1 MGCSCLRVCC
11 WPAACSLWGALMVW
25 TLKHAYATCAVCG
38 RDAGKLQGL
47 ATPLWPD
54 HGPSSTALPII
65 PLQCLQGMEALARLR
80 CSRGLSVAG
89 YFGSFHRR
97 GPIDIDLPSINSDQS
112 IAVQLRL
119 DEKLQ
124 EGV

>member
-1 MGCSCLRVCC
+1 M
-11 WPAACSLWGALMVW
+11 
-25 TLKHAYATCAVCG
+25 
-38 RDAGKLQGL
+38 
-47 ATPLWPD
+47 
-54 HGPSSTALPII
+54 
-65 PLQCLQGMEALARLR
+65 
-80 CSRGLSVAG
+80 AG

-124 EGV
+124 EGVEAYLQLALLYTSTSGQRLVR